1 MKQTKR
7 PCSSTRRIAP
17 FLAAAFLAACATG
30 STHYN
35 TSVVDYLYPNV
46 KDPIVN
52 PGVPV
57 LSLPLNVGIAFVP
70 GGDRERRGY
79 GSYGGKLVSGFSL
92 TEKKKTQ
99 LMQSVA
105 DHFKKYPIVKS
116 IEAIPSAYLT
126 PRGGFANLDQIRS
139 MYGVDV
145 IALVSY
151 DQTQFTDEGVWSF
164 TYWTIVGA
172 YVVPGEKNDTHTM
185 LDTVV
190 YDIASRKLLF
200 RAPGISHIKGKATP
214 VNLSEQL
221 RMDSE
226 QGFDQAGKNMIAN
239 LDEQLALF
247 KEKVKERPQEFK
259 VVHRPEYTGGSGGG
273 ALDPWWLAAL
283 AAAAII
289 ARLRERRG

>member
-1 MKQTKR
+1 MKETKS
-7 PCSSTRRIAP
+7 PHSIFRRIAP
-17 FLAAAFLAACATG
+17 HVAVVFLVACATG
-30 STHYN
+30 SMHYS

-46 KDPIVN
+46 KDPIVT

-70 GGDRERRGY
+70 GGDHRRQQVY
-79 GSYGGKLVSGFSL
+79 MSGMKVPAFAL

-99 LMQSVA
+99 LLQQVA
-105 DHFKKYPIVKS
+105 GHFKKYPFVKT
-116 IEAIPSAYLT
+116 IEVIPSAYLT
-126 PRGGFANLDQIRS
+126 PRGGFANLNQIRT

-151 DQTQFTDEGVWSF
+151 DQTQFTDEGMLSL

-172 YVVPGEKNDTHTM
+172 YVVPGDKNDTHTM

-200 RAPGISHIKGKATP
+200 RAPGLSHIKGKATP

-221 RMDSE
+221 RLDSE
-226 QGFDQAGKNMIAN
+226 QGFDEAGKGMIAN

-259 VVHRPEYTGGSGGG
+259 VVHRPEYKGGSGG

-283 AAAAII
+283 AAAAAI
-289 ARLRERRG
+289 ARWRERRC